1 MKGVLFELKGNWA
14 HFRKPET
21 NNNPLTHDFIT
32 KTALI
37 GLIGAVLGRERKEMA
52 ELFPTLSDALLYGV
66 RINNAVKKESW
77 SFTLRKV
84 VDVLEKA
91 PKQMEFLKN
100 PVNTIA
106 LALKN
111 ENSIENFEQFV
122 NAIERSEAK
131 FTPVLG
137 LHNCPAEL
145 QFIKAGE
152 FQVRQSKDK
161 EVFQTK
167 GFIKKSQ
174 LTDFAVSKLLSA
186 KFRLGV
192 ERIPTF
198 QNNDFWNLPDRYEP
212 VIYPSENNEVFAQ
225 GEYYEFTD
233 GSQWTLI

>member
-37 GLIGAVLGRERKEMA
+37 GLIGSVLGIERNAMKN
-52 ELFPTLSDALLYGV
+52 LFPTLSDDLLYGV

-77 SFTLRKV
+77 AFTLRKV
-84 VDVLEKA
+84 IDVLDRA

-106 LALKN
+106 LALRD
-111 ENSIENFEQFV
+111 ENSTENFERFV
-122 NAIERSEAK
+122 NAVERSEAK

-145 QFIKAGE
+145 KFLTGGE
-152 FQVRQSKDK
+152 FQEREGEFV
-161 EVFQTK
+161 TK
-167 GFIKKSQ
+167 GFVKEKQ
-174 LTDFAVSKLLSA
+174 LDVGKLLTA

-192 ERIPTF
+192 ERVPTY
-198 QNNDFWNLPDRYEP
+198 QNNDFWNLPERYER
-212 VIYPSENNEVFAQ
+212 VIYPSENYEVFGR
-225 GEYYEFTD
+225 GEFYEFTD
-233 GSQWTLI
+233 GSQWMLI

>member
-37 GLIGAVLGRERKEMA
+37 GLIGAVLGKERKEMA
-52 ELFPTLSDALLYGV
+52 ELFPSLSDDLLYGV
-66 RINNAVKKESW
+66 RVNNAVKKESW
-77 SFTLRKV
+77 AFTLRKV

-106 LALKN
+106 LALKD
-111 ENSIENFEQFV
+111 ENSIEIFEQFFI
-122 NAIERSEAK
+122 AIERSEAK

-145 QFIKAGE
+145 GYLTSGQFEARQGE
-152 FQVRQSKDK
+152 FI
-161 EVFQTK
+161 TK
-167 GFIKKSQ
+167 GFVKERQ
-174 LTDFAVSKLLSA
+174 LDVKKLLTA
-186 KFRLGV
+186 RFRLGV
-192 ERIPTF
+192 ERIPTY
-198 QNNDFWNLPDRYEP
+198 QNNDFWNLPECYEK
-212 VIYPSENNEVFAQ
+212 VIYPSENYEVFGI
-225 GEYYEFTD
+225 GEFYEFTD